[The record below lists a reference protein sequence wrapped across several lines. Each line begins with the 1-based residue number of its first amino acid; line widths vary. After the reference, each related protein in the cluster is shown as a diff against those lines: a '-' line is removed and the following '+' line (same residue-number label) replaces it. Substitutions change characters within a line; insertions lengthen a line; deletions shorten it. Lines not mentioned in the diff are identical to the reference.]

1 MSRTV
6 AVIGAS
12 GNRKKFGNRAVRAF
26 LQQGYRVYP
35 VNPREKEVE
44 GLETYPSVLDVPGE
58 VDMVTMYVPPSVG
71 RGLLEDIAKKG
82 RKEVWF
88 NPGTESP
95 GLAQR
100 TRELNLEPIVACSIL
115 AIGQDPHAM

>member
-1 MSRTV
+1 M
-6 AVIGAS
+6 
-12 GNRKKFGNRAVRAF
+12 
-26 LQQGYRVYP
+26 YP

-71 RGLLEDIAKKG
+71 LGLLEDIAKKG
-82 RKEVWF
+82 IKEVWF

-95 GLAQR
+95 EVLAR
-100 TRELNLEPIVACSIL
+100 ARELNLEPIVACSIL

>member
-71 RGLLEDIAKKG
+71 LGLLEDIAKKG
-82 RKEVWF
+82 IKEVWF

-95 GLAQR
+95 EVLAR
-100 TRELNLEPIVACSIL
+100 ARELNLEPIVACSIL